1 MYNRQYQLWPTNQYQ
16 TSNVTQVM
24 SHHSTPSQ
32 PSYQESN
39 QVAGWDTVPYAGGG
53 HASQV
58 QRQQEHHGS
67 PYSQGNDPHHS
78 SELQHQ
84 QHYQQ
89 PQQHQQPQHQQQQQ
103 QQDSYSGGQYQGHS
117 YYGSSDNYSQE
128 GWANYNNSNTSEQ
141 YSDYSQYSQSDASYD
156 NMNQSGQSGMS
167 SMYEQNQ
174 GNYSQSNAY
183 NANGYNASY
192 ESPLKVLDD
201 RRTNESS
208 AYNVPTSFYSKK
220 LGTGSSYEKKRG
232 EQQDFRRPPPIKYDP
247 STPADIVAK
256 FKTNHC
262 LMCDV
267 KLNSRVQ
274 SQTHYEGKP
283 HAKKLKAVL
292 DKRFGRT
299 PGVEEHTNTN
309 LSDVPTTSD
318 APSTPEVVVS
328 APETPK
334 SILAASGIP
343 MGFVGKSG
351 ALKGFVASST
361 GNLSTGLPP
370 VAEGTNTGGTLVMR
384 NSGVKTGLGFVSNS
398 SKKKNKKKKKRSFD
412 GPGEDNSDASS
423 AARKKKKAI
432 TDFSQLYCKCCDL
445 SFTSQEHAREHFM
458 GRNHERVLHGLK
470 PLRSGYFNKETGKW
484 QRSPNDPITPTEL
497 IKKGPDGKVDA
508 DSVKGKGKFFC
519 DVCGVAATSSTQL
532 EMHEKGVR
540 HQQMKMK
547 ARGLAA
553 AAGGAVAT
561 SKMGGDLA
569 QNSASSSEKIGN
581 TDDGSSLPMSFFSNK
596 LGPSAEVGGTDEE
609 YQTRT

>member
-24 SHHSTPSQ
+24 SHQSTPSQ

-67 PYSQGNDPHHS
+67 PYSQGNDSHHS

-84 QHYQQ
+84 QNY
-89 PQQHQQPQHQQQQQ
+89 QQHQQPQHQQQQQQQ

-117 YYGSSDNYSQE
+117 YYGGSDNYSQE
-128 GWANYNNSNTSEQ
+128 GWVNYNNSNTSEQ
-141 YSDYSQYSQSDASYD
+141 YSDYSQYSQSDASYE

-220 LGTGSSYEKKRG
+220 LGTGNTYEKKR

-247 STPADIVAK
+247 NTPADIVAK

-309 LSDVPTTSD
+309 LSEVPTTSSD

-412 GPGEDNSDASS
+412 APAEDNSDPSS

-445 SFTSQEHAREHFM
+445 SFTSQEHATEHFM

-470 PLRSGYFNKETGKW
+470 PL
-484 QRSPNDPITPTEL
+484 
-497 IKKGPDGKVDA
+497 
-508 DSVKGKGKFFC
+508 
-519 DVCGVAATSSTQL
+519 
-532 EMHEKGVR
+532 
-540 HQQMKMK
+540 
-547 ARGLAA
+547 
-553 AAGGAVAT
+553 
-561 SKMGGDLA
+561 
-569 QNSASSSEKIGN
+569 
-581 TDDGSSLPMSFFSNK
+581 
-596 LGPSAEVGGTDEE
+596 
-609 YQTRT
+609 